1 MERKAVYEVRRFG
14 KTYTKGM
21 REQDLFDQD
30 FGSDS
35 GKLLLTTKSE
45 QEATAYFETIKAESK
60 RLRNYEYFNFY
71 YLDKVTYDEDGE
83 VVEVEGIDFKKDEIE
98 K

>member
-1 MERKAVYEVRRFG
+1 MEKIWC
-14 KTYTKGM
+14 
-21 REQDLFDQD
+21 Q
-30 FGSDS
+30 
-35 GKLLLTTKSE
+35 
-45 QEATAYFETIKAESK
+45 
-60 RLRNYEYFNFY
+60 LRNYEYFNFY